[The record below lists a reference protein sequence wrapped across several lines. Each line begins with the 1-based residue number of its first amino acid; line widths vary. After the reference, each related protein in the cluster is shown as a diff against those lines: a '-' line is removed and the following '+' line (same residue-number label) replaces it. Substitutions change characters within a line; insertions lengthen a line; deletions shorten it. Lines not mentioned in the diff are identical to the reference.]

1 MTDETTVTPPD
12 EEPGG
17 TASPEAPK
25 PDRAGQPTSMI
36 LPTDNEAT
44 RTSAPPDEFAT
55 ATDAQ
60 TDDEATQ
67 TSAPADEFATA
78 TDAQATQADATPV
91 SPDEATSSSSTTP
104 VSPEATPMQSY
115 EHFGALQ
122 PPVYPGVVPTLPS
135 DAAPGNPNALPYQG
149 GYAPYPGQPGL
160 PGQFYPGQP
169 AAPVPPAKRRRTILW
184 VAIVILAL
192 LLLGGTATLTY
203 ALTQPQAPSP
213 NATLRAYCQAVK
225 TGDAQGIYKLLS
237 QQARVH
243 TSLDDLQNTFDAL
256 NQLGSLGIKY
266 SDCTFNNVRVSGSL
280 AVATI
285 SLTISMSFENQTAT
299 IISPTLVSLVL
310 ENNQWKID
318 FSNFAQPQPKIN
330 LPGLLLTPTPNI

>member
-17 TASPEAPK
+17 TASPEALK
-25 PDRAGQPTSMI
+25 PDRAGPPTSMI
-36 LPTDNEAT
+36 PPTDDEAT
-44 RTSAPPDEFAT
+44 RTHMPPDEFAT

-60 TDDEATQ
+60 V
-67 TSAPADEFATA
+67 
-78 TDAQATQADATPV
+78 TQADATPV
-91 SPDEATSSSSTTP
+91 SPDEATSPSSTAP
-104 VSPEATPMQSY
+104 VSPEVPPVQSY
-115 EHFGALQ
+115 EQFGALQ

-135 DAAPGNPNALPYQG
+135 DAAPGSLPFQG

-285 SLTISMSFENQTAT
+285 SLTISMSFENQSAT

>member
-1 MTDETTVTPPD
+1 MTDETTVTPPA

-25 PDRAGQPTSMI
+25 PAIAGPPTSMI
-36 LPTDNEAT
+36 PPTDDEAT
-44 RTSAPPDEFAT
+44 RTHTPPDEFAT
-55 ATDAQ
+55 ALDAQ
-60 TDDEATQ
+60 TDDEATR
-67 TSAPADEFATA
+67 TSAPADESALA
-78 TDAQATQADATPV
+78 TDAQATRADATPV
-91 SPDEATSSSSTTP
+91 APGEAASSSSTAP
-104 VSPEATPMQSY
+104 VSPEVPPMQSY

-122 PPVYPGVVPTLPS
+122 PPAYPGVVPT
-135 DAAPGNPNALPYQG
+135 ALPFQG

-160 PGQFYPGQP
+160 PGQFYPGPP
-169 AAPVPPAKRRRTILW
+169 AAPVKKRRTILW
-184 VAIVILAL
+184 VALVILAL
-192 LLLGGTATLTY
+192 LLFGGTATLTY
-203 ALTQPQAPSP
+203 AFTRPQAPSP

-225 TGDAQGIYKLLS
+225 AGDARGIYNLLS

-266 SDCTFNNVRVSGSL
+266 SACTFNDVRVSGSL

-285 SLTISMSFENQTAT
+285 SLTISMSFESQTAT
-299 IISPTLVSLVL
+299 ITSPTLVSLVL

-330 LPGLLLTPTPNI
+330 LPGFLTPTPNI